1 MDKKK
6 ERTATCPMPGHEFGC
21 LFVILVVIP
30 SYKVNMNMKHI
41 HFAALPSYTS
51 VRPVRPYM
59 T

>member
-1 MDKKK
+1 
-6 ERTATCPMPGHEFGC
+6 MPGHEFGC